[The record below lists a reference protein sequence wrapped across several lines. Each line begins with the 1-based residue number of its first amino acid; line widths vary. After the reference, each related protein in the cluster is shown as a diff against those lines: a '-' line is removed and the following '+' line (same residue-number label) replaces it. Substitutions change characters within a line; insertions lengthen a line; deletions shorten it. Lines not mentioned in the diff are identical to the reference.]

1 MESKGAAESHGLTS
15 PVIRAGAGLAT
26 SGLGSLPTA
35 DEEGLDRFSLK
46 RWSQQGAWQ
55 VQGADSGS
63 PVVSLLALG
72 VCKQRWG
79 VGETCPLCE
88 GR

>member
-35 DEEGLDRFSLK
+35 G
-46 RWSQQGAWQ
+46 
-55 VQGADSGS
+55 
-63 PVVSLLALG
+63 
-72 VCKQRWG
+72 
-79 VGETCPLCE
+79 
-88 GR
+88 